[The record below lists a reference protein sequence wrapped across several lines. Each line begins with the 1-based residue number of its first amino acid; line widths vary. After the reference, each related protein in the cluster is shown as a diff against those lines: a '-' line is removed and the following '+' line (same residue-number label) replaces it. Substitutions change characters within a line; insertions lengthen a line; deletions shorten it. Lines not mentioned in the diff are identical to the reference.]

1 MDSRDLAM
9 GMVLLFHITFGV
21 LGNFCLL
28 YHYLFLHFTGCKL
41 RNTDLI
47 MKNLIVTNF
56 LVLLSRGVPQTMTA
70 LGWKQFPSDF
80 GCKLLFYV
88 HRVGRGV
95 SIGSTC
101 LLGIFQ
107 AITISPRNS
116 RWAELKA
123 KTPKYISLSIAL
135 CWLLYMLV
143 NIIIPIYV
151 TSNWRNNTIRKTK
164 DFGYCSAKST
174 DKLMLSISAALLAF
188 PDVLCL
194 GLMLLASSSMVY
206 ILYRHRQ
213 RIQRTHRTNFSTRS
227 SPESR
232 AMQTILILVSIFVS
246 FYTFSSILQVCL
258 SIFDNTSWLLVNM
271 SALFAV
277 SFSTVSPF
285 VLLGQDSTVSR
296 HSFAWVRNTNTLIL

>member
-1 MDSRDLAM
+1 MDTRNLAM
-9 GMVLLFHITFGV
+9 GMVLLFHIVFGV
-21 LGNFCLL
+21 LGNFCFL
-28 YHYLFLHFTGCKL
+28 YHYLFLHFIRCKL

-56 LVLLSRGVPQTMTA
+56 LVLSSRRVPHTMIA
-70 LGWKQFPSDF
+70 LGWKQFPNDY
-80 GCKLLFYV
+80 GCKLFYV
-88 HRVGRGV
+88 YRVCRDV

-101 LLGIFQ
+101 LLSIFQ
-107 AITISPRNS
+107 AIIISPRNS
-116 RWAELKA
+116 SWAELKV

-143 NIIIPIYV
+143 SIIIPIYV
-151 TSNWRNNTIRKTK
+151 TSNWRNNTIRKRK
-164 DFGYCSAKST
+164 DFGYCSVKGT
-174 DKLMLSISAALLAF
+174 NKLMPSISAALLAF

-194 GLMLLASSSMVY
+194 GLMLLVSGSMVY
-206 ILYRHRQ
+206 ILYRHKQ
-213 RIQRTHRTNFSTRS
+213 RIQCIHRTNLSTRS

-232 AMQTILILVSIFVS
+232 AIQTILVLVSTFAS
-246 FYTFSSILQVCL
+246 FYTISSILQVCL

-271 SALFAV
+271 STLFAV

-296 HSFAWVRNTNTLIL
+296 HSFS